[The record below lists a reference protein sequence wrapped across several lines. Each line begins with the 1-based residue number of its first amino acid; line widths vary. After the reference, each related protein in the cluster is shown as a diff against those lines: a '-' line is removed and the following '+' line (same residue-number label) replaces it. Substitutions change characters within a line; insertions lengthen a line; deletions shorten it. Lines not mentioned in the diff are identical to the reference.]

1 MTGTLGLEMALSKIP
16 VIAAGRSPCHG
27 LGLISEPSSL
37 QKYFSSITKVTNS
50 GKKNIDDLRL
60 FCYFYFI
67 HQSFNWPLN
76 TKSFG
81 NDFNGYDFNSLAE
94 LMPDNNKDLDI
105 IFDEID
111 ALVEDFRMNY

>member
-1 MTGTLGLEMALSKIP
+1 MSWLRFDIGTFIFAKI
-16 VIAAGRSPCHG
+16 
-27 LGLISEPSSL
+27 L
-37 QKYFSSITKVTNS
+37 QFNYKSHQFRE
-50 GKKNIDDLRL
+50 KKNIDDLRL